1 MSIDL
6 FLSKLTKVKA
16 RGSGRWIACCSAHE
30 DKNPSMTIAELPDGR
45 VLVHCFAG
53 CGINEIVGAVGLSIS
68 DLMPERVF
76 GDRHAPIRRPYPA
89 DAILKTMATESLIV
103 AVAAS
108 NLANGIQLSVP
119 ARERLWLASSRITEA
134 RRIANGD
141 E

>member
-16 RGSGRWIACCSAHE
+16 RGAGRWIACCPAHD
-30 DKNPSMTIAELPDGR
+30 DKSPSMSIAECPDGR
-45 VLVHCFAG
+45 VLVHCFAE
-53 CGINEIVGAVGLSIS
+53 CGIMAIVEAVGMKVS

-76 GDRHAPIRRPYPA
+76 GDHHAPIRRPYPA
-89 DAILKTMATESLIV
+89 ADILKTMATESLI
-103 AVAAS
+103 AALS
-108 NLANGIQLSVP
+108 ASKLANGTPLSDAER
-119 ARERLWLASSRITEA
+119 ARLLVASSRLAGA

>member
-1 MSIDL
+1 MSIEL

-89 DAILKTMATESLIV
+89 DAILKTMATESLI
-103 AVAAS
+103 AFLAAS
-108 NLANGIQLSVP
+108 DLSKGIPLSP
-119 ARERLWLASSRITEA
+119 ATKARLLVASSRLAEA

-141 E
+141 